1 MPALERP
8 IAEMLS
14 GVCVLLEDR
23 LSPGANARL
32 YHTPKEIICCTA
44 ADGVDR
50 AIAALERGLRAGL
63 HAAGLLS
70 YELGYALEPKLRD
83 ALRAESDTPLLWF
96 GLFEAPLA
104 IAAAVLDETFAD
116 VGPPAPLDDVRY
128 GHDLATHMR
137 KVDEVLK
144 LIQAGDIYQANL
156 TFPIS
161 FLYRD
166 DPVRLYAALRCRQPV
181 SFGGFASL
189 GDRTI
194 LSVSPE
200 LFFDVK
206 GNVAT
211 TRPMKGTSPRG
222 GDVRTDD
229 ELRIALREDPKQRA
243 ENLMIVDLLRN
254 DLSRVAELGSVK
266 VPSLFEV
273 ETYPGFHAMSSTITA
288 VLRGGTSLR
297 DRFAALFPC
306 GSIVGAPKIRA
317 AEILRD
323 LEDAPRGFYTGA
335 LGCIAPDGD
344 MRFNV
349 AIRTA
354 VIRADGTGLYGV
366 GGGIVAE
373 SRPDDEYAEALLKAR
388 VLTGLAAPFDLIET
402 FRWQADGGF
411 VRLGLHLDRLGCSAA
426 TLGFSLDRLSIER
439 ELGMLAERAC
449 HAAETAL
456 RVRLVLSRS
465 GTARIT
471 TSALSTARPGP
482 LRVGLAEARLD
493 PGDPF
498 LRHKT
503 SLRNIYETAFADACE
518 AGLDEAIFLNT
529 RGDVAEASRNTI
541 FIESGGTLLTPLV
554 SSGILPGV
562 LRHTLLQSGE
572 AREQVMSLTDVANAP
587 RWFLGNSLHGLRE
600 ATLVLA
606 RP

>member
-1 MPALERP
+1 MPAPDRP

-23 LSPGANARL
+23 LSPKADARL
-32 YHTPKEIICCTA
+32 YHTPTEIVCCTA
-44 ADGVDR
+44 ADGVER
-50 AIAALERGLRAGL
+50 AFAAIERGLGAGL

-70 YELGYALEPKLRD
+70 YELGYALEPKLRG

-96 GLFEAPLA
+96 GLFDTPLA
-104 IAAAVLDETFAD
+104 IPSAVLDEVFAAA
-116 VGPPAPLDDVRY
+116 GPPAPLDDLRY
-128 GHDLATHMR
+128 GHDLATHAR
-137 KVDEVLK
+137 KVDEVLDFI
-144 LIQAGDIYQANL
+144 LAGDIYQANL

-161 FLYRD
+161 FLFGD

-200 LFFDVK
+200 LFFDVA
-206 GNVAT
+206 GHVAT
-211 TRPMKGTSPRG
+211 TRPMKGTSPRSA
-222 GDVRTDD
+222 DVRKDD
-229 ELRIALREDPKQRA
+229 ELRAALREDPKQRA

-254 DLSRVAELGSVK
+254 DLSRIAQPGSVA

-288 VLRGGTSLR
+288 VLQDGTSLR
-297 DRFAALFPC
+297 DRCAALFPC

-373 SRPDDEYAEALLKAR
+373 SRPEDEYAEALLKAR

-411 VRLGLHLDRLGCSAA
+411 VRLGLHLDRLCRSAA
-426 TLGFSLDRLSIER
+426 TLGFCFDRRSIER
-439 ELGMLAERAC
+439 ELGKLAAGADRAE
-449 HAAETAL
+449 ATAL
-456 RVRLVLSRS
+456 RVRLALSRD
-465 GTARIT
+465 GTTGIT
-471 TSALSTARPGP
+471 TSALPAAREGP
-482 LRVGLAEARLD
+482 WRVGLAETRLD

-503 SLRNIYETAFADACE
+503 SLRDNYEAAFSRARE

-541 FIESGGTLLTPLV
+541 FVEAGGTLLTPPIC
-554 SSGILPGV
+554 SGILPGV
-562 LRHTLLQSGE
+562 LRHALIQSGA
-572 AREQVMSLTDVANAP
+572 AREHAMTLGDLSNASK
-587 RWFLGNSLHGLRE
+587 WFLGNSLHGLRE
-600 ATLVLA
+600 AVLVA
-606 RP
+606 MHP